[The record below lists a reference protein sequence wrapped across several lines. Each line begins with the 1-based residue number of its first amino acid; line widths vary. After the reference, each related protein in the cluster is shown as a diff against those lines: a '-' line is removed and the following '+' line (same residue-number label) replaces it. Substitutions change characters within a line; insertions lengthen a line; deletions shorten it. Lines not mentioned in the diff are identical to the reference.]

1 MLVSRRTSFD
11 TILQNIKEIC
21 TLLPLEIGGNYT
33 RENYLRFPEML
44 DILLQ
49 EGVAPDRLSAVGFF
63 PVFPKSDGSVSG
75 ECNSVCAACDEPWMI
90 EASLFLRG
98 EILRRGFAAPKA
110 RMAGCMIE
118 FDNDIVV
125 GYDGSLYKC
134 PVFMGQEEMRVGSL
148 SDGINDYR
156 HSHNLDVW
164 KNDECLECA
173 YLPLCFGGCRF
184 FRKLKTGAID
194 GVDCRRV
201 MLDASLETIIR
212 QDLGLMMR
220 HNSSATET

>member
-1 MLVSRRTSFD
+1 
-11 TILQNIKEIC
+11 
-21 TLLPLEIGGNYT
+21 
-33 RENYLRFPEML
+33 ML

-49 EGVAPDRLSAVGFF
+49 EGITPDKLAAVGFF

-90 EASLFLRG
+90 EAGLFLRG
-98 EILRRGFAAPKA
+98 EILRRGFSAPKP

-118 FDNDIVV
+118 FANDLVV

-134 PVFMGQEEMRVGSL
+134 PVFMGQEEMRVGTL
-148 SDGINDYR
+148 AEGINDYR
-156 HSHNLDVW
+156 ESHNLDVW

-194 GVDCRRV
+194 GVDCRRA
-201 MLDASLETIIR
+201 MLDASLERIVR
-212 QDLGLMMR
+212 QDMAPGR
-220 HNSSATET
+220 QH